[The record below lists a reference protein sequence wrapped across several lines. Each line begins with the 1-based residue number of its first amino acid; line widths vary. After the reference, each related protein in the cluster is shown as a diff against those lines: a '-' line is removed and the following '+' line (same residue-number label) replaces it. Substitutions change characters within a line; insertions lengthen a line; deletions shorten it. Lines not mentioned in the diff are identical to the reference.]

1 MAPLFSAT
9 GYVWG
14 EEAGVGGPLGESQ
27 TSPVKFRN
35 GFPIID
41 ITAGPRYTLYID
53 IYGKA
58 YASGYIE
65 SLSTYNGQ
73 FGVGS
78 NVTQGSNNDRPVE
91 FVFQNSAQA
100 RSLRSLAQADAP
112 PFQSVYAGR
121 DHSAFIDESGRLY
134 TTGSNNDG
142 KLCLGDTGGE
152 SRNIPHQVILPR
164 KAVSVALGLEF
175 TLILL
180 ENGEVYG
187 CGSNRLGQLGLGN
200 TVTVSTPTRIGSSL
214 GKIKAI
220 SAGAEFS
227 LFLTRVGKAYSSGRN
242 IYMQQCRN
250 NGGTPV
256 KTLTEIQSEGLDIIG
271 IQAGSESSYLLLSN
285 GVDLPAIASCG
296 RNNQGQLCIGSL
308 TDTDRKQVKLD
319 GVSVTGFGSGP
330 TAETVFFIGVNTT
343 DGSDVVYG
351 CGRNDLNQLGIGN
364 FQPTQQTTPKK
375 VPFKIKRFNM
385 EISAASSHTVSIDL
399 SLATDSPSQSPSATP
414 SLAYPTSLP
423 STNPTV
429 APTRKLLYDTYM
441 TFASKNV
448 AHFCTLT
455 SLFLQRKIQM
465 NVVLNIGGAREELVM
480 ATVRSKLRH
489 LWTMGMKKHSTFQ

>member
-91 FVFQNSAQA
+91 FVFQNS
-100 RSLRSLAQADAP
+100 AQADAP

-256 KTLTEIQSEGLDIIG
+256 KTLTEIQSAGLDIIG

-330 TAETVFFIGVNTT
+330 TAESVFFIGVNTT